1 MTSTTLSNDQW
12 RTLQA
17 LVDCLIPRDDFPS
30 GWEAGVGE
38 YLARQFEG
46 DLREVVPM
54 YVLGLDGLDAEA
66 QATLGQPFAALDLK
80 TQTHLLTQIEQGQ
93 TKTTWPTNAQSFLTT
108 AMNHAAEGFYSDPGN
123 GGNTDGAAWK
133 MMGYEVKG

>member
-46 DLREVVPM
+46 DLREAVPM
-54 YVLGLDGLDAEA
+54 YAQSLDALDAEA
-66 QATLGQPFAALDLK
+66 HAALGQPFVALDLK
-80 TQTHLLTQIEQGQ
+80 SQTHLLNQIEQGQ
-93 TKTTWPTNAQSFLTT
+93 TKTAWPTNAQSFLTT

-123 GGNTDGAAWK
+123 GGNTNSAAWK
-133 MMGYEVKG
+133 MVGYDVKG